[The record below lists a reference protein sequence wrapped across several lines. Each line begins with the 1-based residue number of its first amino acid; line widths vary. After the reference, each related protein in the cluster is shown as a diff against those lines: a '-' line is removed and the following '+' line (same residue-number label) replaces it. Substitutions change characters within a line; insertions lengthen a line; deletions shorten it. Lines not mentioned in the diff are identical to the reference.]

1 MQPAIVDRGQTK
13 ASAAT
18 QRLNTD
24 TVRSFLVQIGRV
36 PLLTREEEIFYSQ
49 RVKQLIQLLKIKED
63 LAEKLD
69 SEPPFSKWADAAQM
83 SESQLQE
90 TLDNGEMARQK
101 MIEANLRL
109 VVAIAKKYQHRNLEF
124 VDLIQEGT
132 LGLQRGVEKFDPD
145 KGYKFSTYAYWW
157 IRQAITRALDQKSR
171 SIRLPIHVCQTLKK
185 IKKARRELTQELG
198 RTPTMAEI
206 GSQVSLKPSQIQDYL
221 HMSRQP
227 VSLDLRVGEGQDT
240 ELQDLLEDTSSS
252 IDDYVNSQSLK
263 ECLDEMLVE
272 LTPQQREVVNLHF
285 GLSDGRELTLTEV
298 AKRMDISHTRV
309 RQLQRQAIARLRR
322 KKMKVKSFIAS

>member
-1 MQPAIVDRGQTK
+1 MQPVIDRGQDS
-13 ASAAT
+13 ASAA

-24 TVRSFLVQIGRV
+24 TVRAFLVQIGRV
-36 PLLTREEEIFYSQ
+36 PLLTREEEIFYAQ
-49 RVKQLIQLLKIKED
+49 RVKQLTQLLQIKED
-63 LAEKLD
+63 LTEKLD
-69 SEPPFSKWADAAQM
+69 SEPPFSAWSDAAQM

-90 TLDNGEMARQK
+90 TLDQGEIARQK

-185 IKKARRELTQELG
+185 IKKARRDLTQDLG
-198 RTPTMAEI
+198 RTPTMKEI
-206 GSQVSLKPSQIQDYL
+206 ASQVSLKPSQIQDYL

-263 ECLDEMLVE
+263 ECLNEMLVE

-285 GLSDGRELTLTEV
+285 GLKDGRELTLTEV

>member
-1 MQPAIVDRGQTK
+1 MQPATINRGQDS
-13 ASAAT
+13 ASAK

-36 PLLTREEEIFYSQ
+36 PLLTREEEIFYAQ
-49 RVKQLIQLLKIKED
+49 QVKQLVQLLEIRSN
-63 LAEKLD
+63 LTTKLD
-69 SEPPFSKWADAAQM
+69 SEPAFSVWADAAEM

-90 TLDNGEMARQK
+90 TLDKGESSRQK

-185 IKKARRELTQELG
+185 IKKARRDLTQELG
-198 RTPTMAEI
+198 RTPTIADI
-206 GSQVSLKPSQIQDYL
+206 AAKVSLKPSQIQDYL

-252 IDDYVNSQSLK
+252 IEDYANHQSLR
-263 ECLDEMLVE
+263 ECLNEMLVE

-285 GLSDGRELTLTEV
+285 GLRDGRELTLTEV

-322 KKMKVKSFIAS
+322 KKMKVKSFIA

>member
-1 MQPAIVDRGQTK
+1 MQPATVDKKQDT
-13 ASAAT
+13 ASAS
-18 QRLNTD
+18 QRLNAD

-36 PLLTREEEIFYSQ
+36 PLLTREEEIHYAQ
-49 RVKQLIQLLKIKED
+49 QVKQLMELLQIKED
-63 LAEKLD
+63 LTAKFD
-69 SEPPFSKWADAAQM
+69 SEPAFSAWADAAEM
-83 SESQLQE
+83 TESQLQE
-90 TLDNGEMARQK
+90 ILDIGEIARQK

-124 VDLIQEGT
+124 IDLIQEGT

-185 IKKARRELTQELG
+185 IKKARRDLTQELG
-198 RTPTMAEI
+198 RTPTMTDIA
-206 GSQVSLKPSQIQDYL
+206 SHVSLKPSQIQDYL

-252 IDDYVNSQSLK
+252 IEDYATNQSLR
-263 ECLDEMLVE
+263 ECLDEMLFE

-322 KKMKVKSFIAS
+322 KKMKVKSFMAS

>member
-1 MQPAIVDRGQTK
+1 MQPAIVDRGQK
-13 ASAAT
+13 NSASAA

-36 PLLTREEEIFYSQ
+36 PLLTREEEIFHSQ
-49 RVKQLIQLLKIKED
+49 LVKQLTQLLQIKED
-63 LAEKLD
+63 LTEKFN
-69 SEPPFSKWADAAQM
+69 SEPSLSTWASAAQM

-90 TLDNGEMARQK
+90 TLDKGEMSRQK

-185 IKKARRELTQELG
+185 IKKARRDLTQELG

-272 LTPQQREVVNLHF
+272 LTPQQRQVVNLHF

>member
-1 MQPAIVDRGQTK
+1 MQPAIVDRGQDS
-13 ASAAT
+13 ASAT
-18 QRLNTD
+18 QRLNAD

-49 RVKQLIQLLKIKED
+49 RVKQLTQLLQIKEE
-63 LAEKLD
+63 LTEKLD
-69 SEPPFSKWADAAQM
+69 SEPSFSAWADAAQM
-83 SESQLQE
+83 PESQLQE
-90 TLDNGEMARQK
+90 TLDNGEIARQK

-185 IKKARRELTQELG
+185 IKKARRDLTQKLG
-198 RTPTMAEI
+198 RTPTMVEI
-206 GSQVSLKPSQIQDYL
+206 ASQVSLKPSQIQDYL

-252 IDDYVNSQSLK
+252 IDDYVTSQSLR
-263 ECLDEMLVE
+263 ECLDEMLIE

>member
-1 MQPAIVDRGQTK
+1 MQPATINSK
-13 ASAAT
+13 ENSASAK

-24 TVRSFLVQIGRV
+24 TVRAFLVQIGRV
-36 PLLTREEEIFYSQ
+36 PLLTREQEVFYAQ
-49 RVKQLIQLLKIKED
+49 QVKQLMQLLEIKE
-63 LAEKLD
+63 KLTIKID
-69 SEPPFSKWADAAQM
+69 SEADFSLWADAVQM
-83 SESQLQE
+83 TESQLQE
-90 TLDNGEMARQK
+90 TLDKCEFARQK

-109 VVAIAKKYQHRNLEF
+109 VVAIAKKYQHHNLEF

-185 IKKARRELTQELG
+185 IKKARRELTQQLG
-198 RTPTMAEI
+198 RTPTIVDIAE
-206 GSQVSLKPSQIQDYL
+206 SVALNPSQIQDYL

-252 IDDYVNSQSLK
+252 IDDYVNHQSLR
-263 ECLDEMLVE
+263 ECLDEMLIE

-322 KKMKVKSFIAS
+322 KKMKVKSFIAN

>member
-1 MQPAIVDRGQTK
+1 MQPAIVDRGQDS
-13 ASAAT
+13 ASAK

-24 TVRSFLVQIGRV
+24 TVRAFLVQIGRV
-36 PLLTREEEIFYSQ
+36 PLLSREEEVFYAQ
-49 RVKQLIQLLKIKED
+49 QVKQLMQLLQIKED
-63 LAEKLD
+63 LTNKLD
-69 SEPPFSKWADAAQM
+69 SEPSFSAWADATEM
-83 SESQLQE
+83 TESQLQE
-90 TLDNGEMARQK
+90 TLDKGEIARQK

-124 VDLIQEGT
+124 TDLIQEGT

-185 IKKARRELTQELG
+185 IKKARRDLTQELG
-198 RTPTMAEI
+198 RTPTIKEI
-206 GSQVSLKPSQIQDYL
+206 AANVSLKPSQIQDYL

-252 IDDYVNSQSLK
+252 IEDYANHQSLR
-263 ECLDEMLVE
+263 ECLDEMLYE

-322 KKMKVKSFIAS
+322 KKMKVKSFIA

>member
-1 MQPAIVDRGQTK
+1 MQPVVDRVQSN
-13 ASAAT
+13 ASAS
-18 QRLNTD
+18 QKLNTD

-36 PLLTREEEIFYSQ
+36 PLLSREEEIFFAQ
-49 RVKQLIQLLKIKED
+49 RVKQLMELQQIKED
-63 LAEKLD
+63 LTEKAN
-69 SEPPFSKWADAAQM
+69 SEPSLSTWANAVEM
-83 SESQLQE
+83 TPTQLQE
-90 TLDNGEMARQK
+90 TLDRGEIARQK

-185 IKKARRELTQELG
+185 IKKARRDLTQKLG
-198 RTPTMAEI
+198 RTPTISEI
-206 GSQVSLKPSQIQDYL
+206 SSHVSLKPSQIQDYL

-263 ECLDEMLVE
+263 ECLDEMLIE

-322 KKMKVKSFIAS
+322 KKMKVKSFMAS

>member
-1 MQPAIVDRGQTK
+1 MQPVIDRGQDN
-13 ASAAT
+13 ASAA
-18 QRLNTD
+18 QRLKTD
-24 TVRSFLVQIGRV
+24 TVRAFLVQIGRV
-36 PLLTREEEIFYSQ
+36 PLLTREEEIFYAQ
-49 RVKQLIQLLKIKED
+49 RVKQLTQLLQIKED
-63 LAEKLD
+63 LTEKLD
-69 SEPPFSKWADAAQM
+69 SEPKFSAWSDAAQM

-90 TLDNGEMARQK
+90 TLDQGEIARQK

-185 IKKARRELTQELG
+185 IKKARRELTQKLG
-198 RTPTMAEI
+198 RTPTIQEI
-206 GSQVSLKPSQIQDYL
+206 ASQVSLKPSQIQDYL

-322 KKMKVKSFIAS
+322 KKMKVKSFMAS

>member
-1 MQPAIVDRGQTK
+1 MQPVIERGQDN
-13 ASAAT
+13 ASAA
-18 QRLNTD
+18 QRLKTD
-24 TVRSFLVQIGRV
+24 TVRAFLVQIGRV
-36 PLLTREEEIFYSQ
+36 PLLTREEEIFYAQ
-49 RVKQLIQLLKIKED
+49 RVKQLTQLLQIKED
-63 LAEKLD
+63 LTEKLD
-69 SEPPFSKWADAAQM
+69 DEPSFSAWSDAVQM

-90 TLDNGEMARQK
+90 TLDQGEIARQK

-185 IKKARRELTQELG
+185 IKKARRELTQNLG
-198 RTPTMAEI
+198 RTPTIKEI
-206 GSQVSLKPSQIQDYL
+206 AAQVSLKPSQIQDYL

-263 ECLDEMLVE
+263 ECLAEMLVE

-285 GLSDGRELTLTEV
+285 GLKDGRELTLTEV
-298 AKRMDISHTRV
+298 AKRM
-309 RQLQRQAIARLRR
+309 
-322 KKMKVKSFIAS
+322 

>member
-1 MQPAIVDRGQTK
+1 MQPVIDRGQNN
-13 ASAAT
+13 ASAT

-36 PLLTREEEIFYSQ
+36 PLLSREEEIFFAQ
-49 RVKQLIQLLKIKED
+49 RVKQLMELLQVKED
-63 LAEKLD
+63 LTEKSS
-69 SEPPFSKWADAAQM
+69 SEPSLSTWANAVEM
-83 SESQLQE
+83 TPTQLQE
-90 TLDNGEMARQK
+90 TLDNGEIARQK

-185 IKKARRELTQELG
+185 IKKARRDLTQQLG
-198 RTPTMAEI
+198 RNPTISEI
-206 GSQVSLKPSQIQDYL
+206 SSHVSLKPAQIQDYL

-240 ELQDLLEDTSSS
+240 ELQDLLEDTNSS

-322 KKMKVKSFIAS
+322 KKMKVKSFMAS

>member
-1 MQPAIVDRGQTK
+1 MQTAIFNREKDS
-13 ASAAT
+13 ASAK

-36 PLLTREEEIFYSQ
+36 PLLTHEQEIFYAQ
-49 RVKQLIQLLKIKED
+49 QVKQLMQLLQIKED
-63 LAEKLD
+63 LTNKLE
-69 SEPPFSKWADAAQM
+69 SEPTFSTWAKAAKIT
-83 SESQLQE
+83 ESQLQKCLE
-90 TLDNGEMARQK
+90 KGEFGRQK

-185 IKKARRELTQELG
+185 IKKARRDLTQKLG
-198 RTPTMAEI
+198 HTPTI
-206 GSQVSLKPSQIQDYL
+206 GDIADYVSLKPSQIQDYL
-221 HMSRQP
+221 QMSRQP
-227 VSLDLRVGEGQDT
+227 VSLDLRVGEEQDT
-240 ELQDLLEDTSSS
+240 ELQDLLEDTSYS
-252 IDDYVNSQSLK
+252 IEDYVNNQSLR
-263 ECLDEMLVE
+263 ECLNEMLIE

-285 GLSDGRELTLTEV
+285 GLNDGRQLTLTEI
-298 AKRMDISHTRV
+298 AKRMDIPHTRV

-322 KKMKVKSFIAS
+322 KKTKVKSFMAS

>member
-1 MQPAIVDRGQTK
+1 MQPTIVNWDKENPSTK
-13 ASAAT
+13 HK
-18 QRLNTD
+18 LNTD

-36 PLLTREEEIFYSQ
+36 PLLTREQEVFYARQ
-49 RVKQLIQLLKIKED
+49 VKQLMQLFEIRED
-63 LAEKLD
+63 LTNKLD
-69 SEPPFSKWADAAQM
+69 CQPSFSAWADGAEM
-83 SESQLQE
+83 TESQLQE
-90 TLDNGEMARQK
+90 TLDKGESARQK

-124 VDLIQEGT
+124 TDLIQEGT

-185 IKKARRELTQELG
+185 IKNARRDLTQELG
-198 RTPTMAEI
+198 RTPTMGDIA
-206 GSQVSLKPSQIQDYL
+206 SHVSLKPSQIQDYL
-221 HMSRQP
+221 QMSRQP
-227 VSLDLRVGEGQDT
+227 VSLDLRVGEEQDT
-240 ELQDLLEDTSSS
+240 ELQDLLEDTSYS
-252 IDDYVNSQSLK
+252 IEDYVNNQSLR
-263 ECLDEMLVE
+263 ECLEEMLVE

-285 GLSDGRELTLTEV
+285 GLNDGRELTLTEV
-298 AKRMDISHTRV
+298 AKRMNISHTRV

-322 KKMKVKSFIAS
+322 KKTKVKSFMAS

>member
-1 MQPAIVDRGQTK
+1 MQPVVDRGQNN
-13 ASAAT
+13 ASAQ

-24 TVRSFLVQIGRV
+24 TVRAFLVQIGRV
-36 PLLTREEEIFYSQ
+36 PLLTREEEVFYAQ
-49 RVKQLIQLLKIKED
+49 RVKQLIQLLQIKED
-63 LAEKLD
+63 LTNKFD
-69 SEPPFSKWADAAQM
+69 SEPNFSTWADAAEIT
-83 SESQLQE
+83 ESQLQE
-90 TLDNGEMARQK
+90 TLDTGEIARQK

-124 VDLIQEGT
+124 TDLIQEGT

-185 IKKARRELTQELG
+185 IKKARRDLTQKLA
-198 RTPTMAEI
+198 RTPTMTEI
-206 GSQVSLKPSQIQDYL
+206 AAHVSLKPSQVQDYL

-252 IDDYVNSQSLK
+252 IDDYVNHQSLR
-263 ECLDEMLVE
+263 ECLDEMLYE

>member
-1 MQPAIVDRGQTK
+1 MQPAIVDRGQK
-13 ASAAT
+13 NSASAT
-18 QRLNTD
+18 QKLNTD

-49 RVKQLIQLLKIKED
+49 RVKQLVQLLQIKED
-63 LAEKLD
+63 LTTKLD
-69 SEPPFSKWADAAQM
+69 SEPPFSTWADAAEM
-83 SESQLQE
+83 TEALLQE

-185 IKKARRELTQELG
+185 IKKARRDLTQELG

-322 KKMKVKSFIAS
+322 KKMKVKSFMAN

>member
-1 MQPAIVDRGQTK
+1 MQPAIVNWEQDS
-13 ASAAT
+13 ASAK

-24 TVRSFLVQIGRV
+24 TVRAFLLQIGRV
-36 PLLTREEEIFYSQ
+36 PLLTHEEEIFYAQ
-49 RVKQLIQLLKIKED
+49 QVKKLMQLLQIKED
-63 LAEKLD
+63 LTNKLD
-69 SEPPFSKWADAAQM
+69 SKPSVSAWADAVEM
-83 SESQLQE
+83 TKSQLQE
-90 TLDNGEMARQK
+90 TLDKGEFARQK

-124 VDLIQEGT
+124 TDLIQEGT

-185 IKKARRELTQELG
+185 IKKARRDLMQKLG
-198 RTPTMAEI
+198 RTPTVADI
-206 GSQVSLKPSQIQDYL
+206 ATYVSLKPSQIQDYL
-221 HMSRQP
+221 QMSRQP
-227 VSLDLRVGEGQDT
+227 VSLDLRVGEEQDT
-240 ELQDLLEDTSSS
+240 ELQDLLEDRSYS
-252 IDDYVNSQSLK
+252 IEDYANNQSLR
-263 ECLDEMLVE
+263 ECLSEMLVE
-272 LTPQQREVVNLHF
+272 LTPQQREVVDLHF
-285 GLSDGRELTLTEV
+285 GLSDGCQLTLTEV

-322 KKMKVKSFIAS
+322 KKTKIKSFIAS

>member
-1 MQPAIVDRGQTK
+1 MQPAIVNREQDS
-13 ASAAT
+13 ASAN

-36 PLLTREEEIFYSQ
+36 PLLTHEQEIFYARQ
-49 RVKQLIQLLKIKED
+49 VKQLMQLLQIKED
-63 LAEKLD
+63 LTNKLD
-69 SEPPFSKWADAAQM
+69 SKPTFYTWSKAAKIT
-83 SESQLQE
+83 ESQLQE
-90 TLDNGEMARQK
+90 ALEKGEFARQK

-185 IKKARRELTQELG
+185 IKKARRDLTQKLG
-198 RTPTMAEI
+198 HAPTMADI
-206 GSQVSLKPSQIQDYL
+206 ASHVSLKPSQIQDYL
-221 HMSRQP
+221 QMSRQP
-227 VSLDLRVGEGQDT
+227 VSLDLRVGEEQDT
-240 ELQDLLEDTSSS
+240 ELQDLLEDTSYS
-252 IDDYVNSQSLK
+252 IEDYVNNQSLR
-263 ECLDEMLVE
+263 ECLNEMLIE

-285 GLSDGRELTLTEV
+285 GLSDGRQLTLTEI
-298 AKRMDISHTRV
+298 AKRMDIPHTRV

-322 KKMKVKSFIAS
+322 KKTKVKSFMAS

>member
-1 MQPAIVDRGQTK
+1 MQPAIVDRGK
-13 ASAAT
+13 DSASAT
-18 QRLNTD
+18 QKLNAD

-49 RVKQLIQLLKIKED
+49 RVKQLTQLQQIKED
-63 LAEKLD
+63 LTEKLD
-69 SEPPFSKWADAAQM
+69 SEPNFSAWAAAAQM
-83 SESQLQE
+83 PEAQLQE

-185 IKKARRELTQELG
+185 IKKARRDLTQQLG
-198 RTPTMAEI
+198 RTPTMVEI
-206 GSQVSLKPSQIQDYL
+206 ASQVSLKPSQIQDYL

-252 IDDYVNSQSLK
+252 IDDYVTAQSLR
-263 ECLDEMLVE
+263 ECLDEMLIE

-322 KKMKVKSFIAS
+322 KKMKVKSFMAS

>member
-1 MQPAIVDRGQTK
+1 MQPAIVNREKDS
-13 ASAAT
+13 ASAN

-36 PLLTREEEIFYSQ
+36 PLLTREEEIFYAQ
-49 RVKQLIQLLKIKED
+49 QVKQLMQLLQIQED
-63 LAEKLD
+63 LTNKLD
-69 SEPPFSKWADAAQM
+69 AEPNFSTWADAAEM
-83 SESQLQE
+83 TENQLQE
-90 TLDNGEMARQK
+90 ALDKGEFGRQK

-185 IKKARRELTQELG
+185 IKKARRDLTQKLG
-198 RTPTMAEI
+198 RTPTMADI
-206 GSQVSLKPSQIQDYL
+206 ASHVSLKPSQIQDYL
-221 HMSRQP
+221 QMSRQP
-227 VSLDLRVGEGQDT
+227 VSLDLRVGEEKDT
-240 ELQDLLEDTSSS
+240 ELQDLLEDSNSS
-252 IDDYVNSQSLK
+252 IEEYVNSRSLR
-263 ECLDEMLVE
+263 ESLDDMLI
-272 LTPQQREVVNLHF
+272 
-285 GLSDGRELTLTEV
+285 G
-298 AKRMDISHTRV
+298 
-309 RQLQRQAIARLRR
+309 
-322 KKMKVKSFIAS
+322 